1 MAFATDTIST
11 AEFIERDPRN
21 VFNLLYSVASSIEM
35 ASVYLDRGGNY
46 VLQKLA
52 ITVLYKTSIST

>member
-11 AEFIERDPRN
+11 AECIERDPRN
-21 VFNLLYSVASSIEM
+21 VFNLLCSVALSLEM
-35 ASVYLDRGGNY
+35 ASVYLDRGGEC

>member
-1 MAFATDTIST
+1 MAFATNTIST
-11 AEFIERDPRN
+11 AEFIEKDPRN
-21 VFNLLYSVASSIEM
+21 VFSLLHSVASSIAM
-35 ASVYLDRGGNY
+35 ASVYLDRGGEC